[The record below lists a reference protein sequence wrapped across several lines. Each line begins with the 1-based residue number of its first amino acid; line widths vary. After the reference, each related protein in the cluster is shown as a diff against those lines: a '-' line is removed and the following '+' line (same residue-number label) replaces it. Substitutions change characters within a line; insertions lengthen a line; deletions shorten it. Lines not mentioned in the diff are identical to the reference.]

1 MRHRVP
7 LLLAALVLAA
17 CGDKPP
23 EKKGA
28 PPTLI
33 TTTLAQAVTLETS
46 ERTLGSLEAV
56 LDPKV
61 AAEVAGQVVQ
71 VAARGGMAV
80 KKGQLLARIDP
91 DDIRHQ
97 AQADSAE
104 AARLNALLQQQERVV
119 ARQQELVE
127 KNFISR
133 NALDDATAQRD
144 ALKNQAAA
152 ARSRSEISRS
162 AAQRTAVVAP
172 FDGNVEVQIVSVGD
186 YVKVGDPMFRLIS
199 NRRLRVNLPYPESIA
214 PRIRLGMPVR
224 LSSPLAPEVVIDG
237 EVDDIRPTALEGSR
251 AVEVIA
257 RIDNPG
263 PLRGGGSVDAQVI
276 TGSKPG
282 AVVVPEQSVVLRPAG
297 KVVYVIAG
305 NAAQQRVVE
314 VGAKQGGK
322 IEIVKGLQG
331 GETVALDG
339 AGFLTHGAGVTVK
352 GAAAPPANPEPA
364 KTPAA
369 R

>member
-1 MRHRVP
+1 MRHP
-7 LLLAALVLAA
+7 ALLLLAALVLTA

-33 TTTLAQAVTLETS
+33 TTTQAQAVTLETS

-61 AAEVAGQVVQ
+61 AAEVAGQVVH
-71 VAARGGMAV
+71 VAAHSGQAV

-97 AQADSAE
+97 AQADGAE
-104 AARLNALLQQQERVV
+104 AARLTALLEQQERVV
-119 ARQQELVE
+119 ARQQELVG

-133 NALDDATAQRD
+133 NALDDAIAQRD

-152 ARSRSEISRS
+152 ARSRSEISRN
-162 AAQRTAVVAP
+162 ATQKTTVVAP

-186 YVKVGDPMFRLIS
+186 YVKVGDPMFRMIS
-199 NRRLRVNLPYPESIA
+199 NRRLRANLPYPENIA
-214 PRIRLGMPVR
+214 HRITVGMPVR
-224 LSSPLAPEVVIDG
+224 LTSPLAPNTVING
-237 EVDDIRPTALEGSR
+237 EVDDIRPTTLEGSR
-251 AVEVIA
+251 SVEVIA

-263 PLRGGGSVDAQVI
+263 PLKGGGSVDAQVI
-276 TGSKPG
+276 TGSRPG
-282 AVVVPEQSVVLRPAG
+282 AIVVPEQSVVLRPAG
-297 KVVYVIAG
+297 KVVYVIA
-305 NAAQQRVVE
+305 NNVAQQRIVE
-314 VGAKQGGK
+314 VGAKQGGN

-339 AGFLTHGAGVTVK
+339 AGFLTQGANVVVK
-352 GAAAPPANPEPA
+352 GSPPPAANPQPA
-364 KTPAA
+364 TPPAA
-369 R
+369 K